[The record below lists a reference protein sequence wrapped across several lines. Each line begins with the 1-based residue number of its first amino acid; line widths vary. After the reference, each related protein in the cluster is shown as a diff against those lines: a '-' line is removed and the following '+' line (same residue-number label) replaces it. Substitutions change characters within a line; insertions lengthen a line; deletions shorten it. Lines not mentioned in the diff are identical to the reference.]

1 MTAHI
6 LLVDDD
12 ELLRRSLALNL
23 EEAGYRASTA
33 NSAETAMEI
42 VRRDPPELIL
52 LDIGL
57 PGMDGLD
64 ALRKLQQITP
74 DSAQP
79 GIPVIFLTARRR
91 ELDQALGLELGAD
104 DYVTKPFN
112 LSVLLA
118 RIKALLRRVER
129 TDPGAPAQPDTLQT
143 GDLTINPAAHTV
155 TVAGLPVELSP
166 LEFALLHTLAL
177 NPGHVISVD
186 ELLNRV
192 WGAEYVGEP
201 QIVYVHIRSL
211 RQKLETD
218 SKNPKRIV
226 TVRGVGYKLVPH
238 LD

>member
-33 NSAETAMEI
+33 SNAETAMEI

-226 TVRGVGYKLVPH
+226 TVRGVGYKLVPQT
-238 LD
+238 D